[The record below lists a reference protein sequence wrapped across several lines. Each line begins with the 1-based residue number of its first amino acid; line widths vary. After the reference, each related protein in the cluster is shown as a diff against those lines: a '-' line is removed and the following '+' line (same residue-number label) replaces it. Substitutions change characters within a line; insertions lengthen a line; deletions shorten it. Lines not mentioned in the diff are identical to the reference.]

1 MSGKITGSLAVTV
14 LLLATT
20 AGAAGPRLSVGP
32 VKGDTKAVVPNQ
44 LAQLL
49 CGTWDCV
56 LWKEVSTRQEPDPAK
71 ARKLDV
77 GGILTGVVVASGGG
91 KKLTLSIT
99 TTSATPAKTWT
110 FPLTAAGRLPESATR
125 QLEQD
130 LELLLRRPAPAA
142 APPPM
147 VMAAPAAAAP
157 PIRSPEPPPA
167 APRAAAP
174 AMAAPPPASAPSP
187 QAEERR
193 WLAAGELGLFA
204 SQRRLSYGGVGPST
218 GTLLGF
224 DASGMVGPSLSVE
237 VFPLAHG
244 TSAALGGLGLHLGV
258 ATSVGLETQAP
269 SGEKLPTSFTRLE
282 LGARWRAPPL
292 TGLKLVLV
300 PEVSWVSQKLEVSPA
315 ISGLPNSDLSGVRL
329 ALAAEARVTGRIT
342 ILAALGWV
350 KWLTA
355 RELIDGSPP
364 YFPGSSAAALEA
376 ELGVGVAVWGPLSVR
391 VLGDYS
397 STRYQLDPDPSGTWA
412 ATSAEDRYLGMRA
425 VVRGEF

>member
-1 MSGKITGSLAVTV
+1 MA
-14 LLLATT
+14 
-20 AGAAGPRLSVGP
+20 
-32 VKGDTKAVVPNQ
+32 
-44 LAQLL
+44 
-49 CGTWDCV
+49 
-56 LWKEVSTRQEPDPAK
+56 
-71 ARKLDV
+71 
-77 GGILTGVVVASGGG
+77 
-91 KKLTLSIT
+91 
-99 TTSATPAKTWT
+99 
-110 FPLTAAGRLPESATR
+110 
-125 QLEQD
+125 
-130 LELLLRRPAPAA
+130 
-142 APPPM
+142 
-147 VMAAPAAAAP
+147 MAAPAAAAP
-157 PIRSPEPPPA
+157 VRSSEPPPA
-167 APRAAAP
+167 SPRAAAP
-174 AMAAPPPASAPSP
+174 APAPASPPPAPAPSP

-204 SQRRLSYGGVGPST
+204 SQRRLSYGGVGSGT

-244 TSAALGGLGLHLGV
+244 TSAALGGLGLHLGL

-292 TGLKLVLV
+292 TGLELVLV
-300 PEVSWVSQKLEVSPA
+300 PEVAWVSQKLEVSPA
-315 ISGLPNSDLSGVRL
+315 IPGLPDSDLSGVRV
-329 ALAAEARVTGRIT
+329 ALAAEARVTSRIT

-376 ELGVGVAVWGPLSVR
+376 EVGVGVAVWGPLAVR
-391 VLGDYS
+391 VLGEYS
-397 STRYQLDPDPSGTWA
+397 STSYQLDPDPTGTWA
-412 ATSAEDRYLGMRA
+412 ATSAEDRYLGLRA